1 MVTTAI
7 LNYLKEIFTSY
18 YANDSYVA
26 AVVTITSI
34 SQDKTEITRS
44 STKNRQ
50 EHFLKVAGDFRSA
63 HASQQR
69 LDLVFR
75 AEGAA
80 AFGRMFTNP
89 QGTAVCYRF
98 WYRNIQEVFAP
109 RMPTIRPYFAE
120 NSQPNRPYFAEENRP
135 FTQGPPEMS
144 RSERP

>member
-1 MVTTAI
+1 
-7 LNYLKEIFTSY
+7 LNYLEEIFTSY

-50 EHFLKVAGDFRSA
+50 EHFLKVADDFRSA
-63 HASQQR
+63 QAFQQR
-69 LDLVFR
+69 PIWFFEPKARRRFD
-75 AEGAA
+75 
-80 AFGRMFTNP
+80 RMFTNP
-89 QGTAVCYRF
+89 QGTAACYRF

-120 NSQPNRPYFAEENRP
+120 NSQPNRPYFAEENRL
-135 FTQGPPEMS
+135 FTQGPAEIFP
-144 RSERP
+144 